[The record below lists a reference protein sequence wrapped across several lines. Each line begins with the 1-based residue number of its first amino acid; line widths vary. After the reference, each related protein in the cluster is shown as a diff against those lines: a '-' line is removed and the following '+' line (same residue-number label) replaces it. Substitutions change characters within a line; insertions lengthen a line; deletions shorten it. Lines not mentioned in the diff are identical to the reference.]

1 MQNDIKYWLALNNF
15 SKFGPVRF
23 KRIKNYFSSMKEAY
37 QANIE
42 DLKHAGIEEKIAQ
55 EFITARIDIN
65 PEQLLEK
72 MEREKINIITIND
85 QFYPKLLKEIYDPPP
100 LLYYR
105 GQIENLNQFNLAVV
119 GPRKY
124 SSYGQQVTSKLVGDL
139 TQNNITIV
147 SGLALGIDTL
157 AHNTTLDS
165 GGKTIA
171 VLGSGLDQQ
180 SIYPSSNRYLA
191 NKIVE
196 SGGIIF
202 SEFPLGALPMKHH
215 FPQRNRTIAG
225 LCLATLVIEA
235 SEKSGALIT
244 ARHALEQNREVFAVP
259 GSIFAINSIGTNNL
273 IKLGAKVVSTV
284 SDIIETLDLT
294 QVAEYIDNKK
304 IIPESIEEESILS
317 YLNHEPTH
325 IDELIKLTKLD
336 TSVINSTLTIMEMKG
351 MIKNLGGTQ
360 YVISK

>member
-37 QANIE
+37 QANIGE
-42 DLKHAGIEEKIAQ
+42 LKHAGIEEKIAQ

-119 GPRKY
+119 GSRKY

-196 SGGIIF
+196 SGGIVF
-202 SEFPLGALPMKHH
+202 SEFPLSALPMKHH
-215 FPQRNRTIAG
+215 FPQRNRIIAG

-244 ARHALEQNREVFAVP
+244 ARYALEQNREVFAVP
-259 GSIFAINSIGTNNL
+259 GSIFAVNSIGTNNL

-304 IIPESIEEESILS
+304 IIPESTEEESILLHLS
-317 YLNHEPTH
+317 HEPIH
-325 IDELIKLTKLD
+325 IDELIKLTKFD
-336 TSVINSTLTIMEMKG
+336 ASVINSTLTIMEMKG

-360 YVISK
+360 YVISR